1 MKGIVHKGCDQVPIR
16 RRRDRRL
23 QVLNK
28 LLTMMKDV
36 SFAVLFLVVQYRQKS
51 FCNVNSITFSL
62 LKSKEDNANDLASPT
77 NPASKIRFTC
87 TYMRQLRKCSH
98 LVGLAV
104 DLLNSLMPRRPYF
117 SNR

>member
-1 MKGIVHKGCDQVPIR
+1 MKGIVPKGCDQVPIR

-23 QVLNK
+23 QVVNK

-36 SFAVLFLVVQYRQKS
+36 SFAVLFLAVQYRQKS
-51 FCNVNSITFSL
+51 FCNVNAITFWL
-62 LKSKEDNANDLASPT
+62 LKSKDNANDLASPT
-77 NPASKIRFTC
+77 NPTSKIRFTC

-104 DLLNSLMPRRPYF
+104 ELLNS
-117 SNR
+117 